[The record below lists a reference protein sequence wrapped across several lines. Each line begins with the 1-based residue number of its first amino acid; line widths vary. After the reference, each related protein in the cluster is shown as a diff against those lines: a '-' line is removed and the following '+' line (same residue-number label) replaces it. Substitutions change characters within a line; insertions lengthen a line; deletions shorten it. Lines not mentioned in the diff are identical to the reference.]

1 METIPINLE
10 VNMSNKVTICG
21 LDTSS
26 LPKVSAKEMNE
37 LIVRYKN
44 GEEQVK
50 DLLILYNI
58 RLVLSIVQ
66 RFTLKSNNSDDVFQ
80 VGMIGLIKSID
91 NFDTSIGVRFST
103 YAVPMII
110 GEIKRFL
117 RDNTS
122 LKVTRS
128 LRDIAY
134 KALQAKEN
142 MQKTTSLEDI
152 ASEIDV
158 PLKDVACAMEAITE
172 PISIY
177 DNVFQGNEDSM
188 EVIDQLKDSFMEDN
202 YIEISVLHDAIKNL
216 DKRERDIL
224 ILRYF
229 VGKTQME
236 ISNEIGISQAQV
248 SRLEKNALA
257 TIKNIV

>member
-1 METIPINLE
+1 MA
-10 VNMSNKVTICG
+10 NKVVICG
-21 LDTSS
+21 IDTST
-26 LPKVSAKEMNE
+26 LPKVSAKEMQDM
-37 LIVRYKN
+37 LLQYKN
-44 GEEQVK
+44 GNDEAKE
-50 DLLILYNI
+50 LLIMYNL

-66 RFTLKSNNSDDVFQ
+66 RFDIKEYNCDDVFQ
-80 VGMIGLIKSID
+80 VGIIGLIKSIE

-122 LKVTRS
+122 LKITRG
-128 LRDIAY
+128 LRDSAY
-134 KALQAKEN
+134 RALQAKEQLSSN
-142 MQKTTSLEDI
+142 IDTDPRLEQI
-152 ASEIDV
+152 AEAIDV
-158 PLKDVACAMEAITE
+158 PLKDVACAMDAITE

-177 DNVFQGNEDSM
+177 ETVFSGNDDSI
-188 EVIDQLKDSFMEDN
+188 EVIDQLKDSNMEDN
-202 YIEISVLHDAIKNL
+202 WIEKSVLYDAINHL
-216 DKRERDIL
+216 DKREKEIL

-248 SRLEKNALA
+248 SRLEKNALK
-257 TIKNIV
+257 TIKQSV

>member
-1 METIPINLE
+1 MA
-10 VNMSNKVTICG
+10 NKVTLCG
-21 LDTSS
+21 IDTST
-26 LPKVSAKEMNE
+26 LPKATAKEMQDM
-37 LIVRYKN
+37 LLQYKN
-44 GEEQVK
+44 GNDEAKE
-50 DLLILYNI
+50 LLIMYNL

-66 RFTLKSNNSDDVFQ
+66 RFDIKEYNCDDVFQ
-80 VGMIGLIKSID
+80 VGIIGLIKSIE

-122 LKVTRS
+122 LKITRG

-134 KALQAKEN
+134 RALQAKEQLSSN
-142 MQKTTSLEDI
+142 IDTDPRLEQI
-152 ASEIDV
+152 AEAIDV
-158 PLKDVACAMEAITE
+158 PLKDVACAMDAITE

-177 DNVFQGNEDSM
+177 ETVFSGNDDSI
-188 EVIDQLKDSFMEDN
+188 EVIDQLKDSNMEDN
-202 YIEISVLHDAIKNL
+202 WIEKSVLYDAINHL
-216 DKRERDIL
+216 DKREKEIL

-248 SRLEKNALA
+248 SRLEKNALK
-257 TIKNIV
+257 TIKQSV